1 MAKESWSPPAVE
13 RPRSSTRSPLRGG
26 SWSDSARATSAIPRA
41 HLSRDHHPVP
51 PELTRYGRFVELWS
65 AVSISLVLLIV
76 VGSLVT
82 GFLGP
87 IASIILGL
95 GVYIVIDAAFRRR
108 LGVLILRTTI
118 LLAAVASVILFYTF
132 ATAVV
137 IALIVGLAVFTLVD
151 NVRDVSRG

>member
-1 MAKESWSPPAVE
+1 V
-13 RPRSSTRSPLRGG
+13 
-26 SWSDSARATSAIPRA
+26 
-41 HLSRDHHPVP
+41 
-51 PELTRYGRFVELWS
+51 WS

-87 IASIILGL
+87 IASIILAL
-95 GVYIVIDAAFRRR
+95 GVYIVVDAAFRRR
-108 LGVLILRTTI
+108 FGVLVLRTTI